1 MGQRGVVAR
10 AARGVAMSQGP
21 QSGVRVRKCV
31 RNAEAEIGWLR
42 REGPFG

>member
-21 QSGVRVRKCV
+21 QSGVRVRKRV
-31 RNAEAEIGWLR
+31 RNAEVEIGRVR
-42 REGPFG
+42 REDPFG